1 MNKPAESAP
10 RPRRVRNSR
19 ADGIATRERIIE
31 VATRMF
37 AAEGFE
43 ATSLRQIA
51 SAAEIDLATLKY
63 HVGDK
68 ASLYLEA
75 YRVGHAEFIAIMAP
89 FLERFGSAAT
99 TDDVRALVEEIVRQ
113 IHDFAESHVD
123 FLRMVLYRWL
133 QEPTEEI
140 PGEEELDVIAL
151 DLIDRAILGLVDRG
165 LIRTIDTRA
174 FVTVVISSFAMW
186 FVATAIRPKW
196 VGTPS
201 PDTPEGRRRSEQVFT
216 DMLSRIL
223 LA

>member
-1 MNKPAESAP
+1 MNKKAAGATT
-10 RPRRVRNSR
+10 PRRVRNAR
-19 ADGIATRERIIE
+19 ADGIATRERILE

-68 ASLYLEA
+68 SALYLEA
-75 YRVGHAEFIAIMAP
+75 YRVGHVEFIALMSPYI
-89 FLERFGSAAT
+89 ERFAQAVS
-99 TDDVRALVEEIVRQ
+99 TDEVRAQVADLVERL
-113 IHDFAESHVD
+113 HDFAEGHLS

-140 PGEEELDVIAL
+140 PGEEELQGIAL
-151 DLIDRAILGLVDRG
+151 DLIDQSIQGLVGRG
-165 LIRTIDTRA
+165 LIRPIDTRA

-186 FVATAIRPKW
+186 FVSTAIRPYW
-196 VGTPS
+196 VGEPNPSTPA
-201 PDTPEGRRRSEQVFT
+201 GRLRSERVFT

-223 LA
+223 FD